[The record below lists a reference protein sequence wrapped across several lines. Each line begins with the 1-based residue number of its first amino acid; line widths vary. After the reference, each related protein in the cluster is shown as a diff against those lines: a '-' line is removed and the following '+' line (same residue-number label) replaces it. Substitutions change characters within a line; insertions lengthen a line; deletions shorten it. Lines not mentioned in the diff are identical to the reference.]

1 MLDKQWLLFI
11 MINNTVGKSRC
22 YFGSASVVQQETFLE
37 CASVA
42 FLDKCSAL
50 RLVGFRAGL
59 FSSLSQ

>member
-50 RLVGFRAGL
+50 RLVGFIL
-59 FSSLSQ
+59 